1 MSEKYKSRN
10 LEKSFAQ
17 LNNETHNQKKK
28 KPIENTK
35 KKELSHQKFLAKS
48 TSKLNRLNMKIEVTR
63 NPSSVI
69 LVNEKIISACE

>member
-28 KPIENTK
+28 KRLKTPK
-35 KKELSHQKFLAKS
+35 KKELSHQI
-48 TSKLNRLNMKIEVTR
+48 T
-63 NPSSVI
+63 
-69 LVNEKIISACE
+69 EKIPR